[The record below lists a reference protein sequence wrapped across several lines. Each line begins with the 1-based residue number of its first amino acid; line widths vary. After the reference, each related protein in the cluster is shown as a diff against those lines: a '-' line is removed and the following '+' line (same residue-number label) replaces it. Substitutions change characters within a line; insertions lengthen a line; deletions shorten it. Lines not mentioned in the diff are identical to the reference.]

1 LAKLP
6 KISYIHQQGWKFDV
20 PFQISEMQR
29 EALPEAAKPAKV
41 ETEPE
46 EFGMGNPGLTWPNS
60 EGCESRL
67 GLESPNPLG

>member
-1 LAKLP
+1 MNTEYLQNCIKLSTF
-6 KISYIHQQGWKFDV
+6 ITHHQIFDV

-29 EALPEAAKPAKV
+29 EALPEMAAKPAKV

-46 EFGMGNPGLTWPNS
+46 EFGS

-67 GLESPNPLG
+67 GLESPNAQG

>member
-1 LAKLP
+1 
-6 KISYIHQQGWKFDV
+6 
-20 PFQISEMQR
+20 MQR
-29 EALPEAAKPAKV
+29 EALPEVAAKPAKV

-67 GLESPNPLG
+67 SLESPNAPG